1 MSPVWRAQPDEA
13 ETVARLLVEFRDHL
27 GASWPSENSFLASVE
42 RLIERPDTEFWLGS
56 PDDDTPPAAVCQLR
70 FRQSVWTASED
81 CWLEDLFV
89 REDARRRG
97 LATDLVQRALGRA
110 RERGCR
116 RIELDTNE
124 ANAAALALYE
134 RMGFSTSS
142 KGGAGRDLFLGR
154 SLEE

>member
-1 MSPVWRAQPDEA
+1 MSPVWRAEPDEA

-27 GASWPSENSFLASVE
+27 GQSWPSENSFLASVE
-42 RLIERPDTEFWLGS
+42 RLIERRDAEFLLGA
-56 PDDDTPPAAVCQLR
+56 PDDDAPPAGVCQLR
-70 FRQSVWTASED
+70 FRHSVWTASED

-97 LATDLVQRALGRA
+97 LATDLVQRAMERA